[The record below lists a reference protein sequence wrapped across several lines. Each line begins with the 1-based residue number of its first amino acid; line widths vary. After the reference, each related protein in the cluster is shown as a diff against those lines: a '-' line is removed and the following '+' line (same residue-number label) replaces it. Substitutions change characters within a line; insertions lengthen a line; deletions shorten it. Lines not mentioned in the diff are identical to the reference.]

1 MQTDWKSPLRLPI
14 RNSPYMQTA
23 QAAPGA
29 RYGAEASPAKQ
40 QEEPAYKALPEESR
54 AESEAQYEA
63 IMDNTDA

>member
-1 MQTDWKSPLRLPI
+1 MQT
-14 RNSPYMQTA
+14 MQAT
-23 QAAPGA
+23 PGA